1 MKYPQLV
8 SMPSA
13 VQDWLDEQLEA
24 RGIDA
29 VVYTRYILSLL
40 QRDTLDLPDDFLAIS
55 SNKVREV
62 GRRGRKRGRNRE
74 EYWDVW
80 DCEQL
85 KRSAAVECLMS
96 ASDQKCGI
104 EKLVDELCAK
114 LKEIQSEGEKSTHLE
129 FPSEAVP
136 SKQSHI
142 PSPQDQ
148 VQKYYAAF
156 PPLNSKFA
164 DSSTSL
170 ITLIPEPGSAWNS
183 KKVLANSFGKN
194 KPCYTSLQ
202 ETSSSEEKLLVG
214 TTGWGEENKENR
226 GEKNSLWKEFGR
238 ESMKCG
244 NQVKENAKGNKE
256 AVFGFL
262 WNMAGEWNGSY
273 TDVYPGEGCGN
284 SGSDLIRI
292 FHCNR
297 QNKGS
302 RAGEGVMPEK
312 ELQAHRESD
321 CENGACRR
329 LYERQTG
336 EGNCAFSGPV
346 DSEKEELQNGCTA
359 GDDDTACSTSPGQS
373 AEDQNLAQ
381 LIAKFD
387 HSIEA
392 LWNPD
397 EVASPGNFS
406 SEENLDCN
414 QELPLD
420 FQQLLSSPNKQYL
433 TVELYNL
440 NCKRNQNVFPTN
452 NSFIQCGTNITSSI
466 WSDQPSMENSFEQ
479 DDFGMDYTQYE
490 QQNTSDHC
498 GDSKVKLADVC
509 CNEMEMMGDKYTL
522 LVTGEGKI
530 VGNKFRSE
538 EQLKANKC
546 EEKDHSDSLFKNS
559 DILEIGTCCDVPV
572 SEEKCKATWNKYDN
586 FSSFFTS
593 LPWAV
598 NCTVADITQGAQS
611 EKVSSVMSSG
621 THGTYSHFGSI
632 FPNDY
637 GNMSNSIKSHT
648 DVLNDSLIT
657 LNHNR
662 EDSSFTEVIPKQNS
676 LCGLLAGRLDSGTV
690 QEKKESVSAEQV
702 CHLDT
707 VDVGGPKGGK
717 LDVER
722 EEEDL
727 LTSTRTHFRPIH
739 MESMESHLSINAGNS
754 NNVGSYADGTTFVI
768 PTSLEEVAFKRSE
781 SGTLY
786 LEAEADAG
794 LQTPNR
800 YMEYK
805 EKEPYGCHHRYEER
819 SQGVGENSREFVPKF
834 RVRQNEKWCQT
845 EEEGDMLQ
853 SDEEVDT
860 KRIRQGNNS
869 AEGPEDFY
877 FPDDDHFAEK
887 INNSLE
893 DSSENTTETENRKSF
908 STHHLEKD
916 IYMSHNSSV
925 LKHNLCLQREN
936 KIISSLGS
944 VSSNGVIPKIQNNSS
959 CQCSS
964 NGYHLQMWKTA
975 WPKSSQVPG
984 QRVWESTESGGPQ
997 SWYNIWK
1004 MSPGPSGHLCQCD
1017 VFPHVDVV
1025 VPQSLLSKESDC
1037 GGTETRSLQYSRL
1050 REELT
1055 MEGEQLLSDLSYM
1068 QHLYQGSDWQDDAAE
1083 AEESVPDWGPEQEE
1097 TDGDQKLRFL
1107 SPAEDST
1114 QEMMMYA
1121 EDAGCTRIVPACQ
1134 SLVKQRKSVDDL
1146 GPSYSAITSPRT
1158 ALLSTDLEEE
1168 GKHNERPL
1176 NAMAIQ
1182 KDRKRRHSAS
1192 QRACS
1197 YYLEGSCRR
1206 PHCRFSHDLA
1216 TVPCRFWADSSCLKG
1231 IACPFLHGNAQALR
1245 PVTL

>member
-1 MKYPQLV
+1 
-8 SMPSA
+8 
-13 VQDWLDEQLEA
+13 
-24 RGIDA
+24 
-29 VVYTRYILSLL
+29 
-40 QRDTLDLPDDFLAIS
+40 
-55 SNKVREV
+55 
-62 GRRGRKRGRNRE
+62 
-74 EYWDVW
+74 
-80 DCEQL
+80 
-85 KRSAAVECLMS
+85 
-96 ASDQKCGI
+96 
-104 EKLVDELCAK
+104 LCAK
-114 LKEIQSEGEKSTHLE
+114 LKEIQSEGEKSAHLE

-136 SKQSHI
+136 SKQSNV

-164 DSSTSL
+164 DSSGGL
-170 ITLIPEPGSAWNS
+170 ITLIPEPSSAWSS
-183 KKVLANSFGKN
+183 KKVLANSFGEN
-194 KPCYTSLQ
+194 KPCYASLQ
-202 ETSSSEEKLLVG
+202 ETSSGEEKLLVG

-226 GEKNSLWKEFGR
+226 SENNSSWKELGR
-238 ESMKCG
+238 ENMKCG
-244 NQVKENAKGNKE
+244 NQLKENAKGNKE
-256 AVFGFL
+256 AVFGFV
-262 WNMAGEWNGSY
+262 WNMAGEWNGSF
-273 TDVYPGEGCGN
+273 TDVCPGGVCGN
-284 SGSDLIRI
+284 SGSDLLRI

-302 RAGEGVMPEK
+302 KAGEGVMPEK
-312 ELQAHRESD
+312 ELQAHGESD
-321 CENGACRR
+321 GENGVCRR

-336 EGNCAFSGPV
+336 EGNCGFSGSV
-346 DSEKEELQNGCTA
+346 DLKKEELQDECA
-359 GDDDTACSTSPGQS
+359 VDGDGTACTSSPGQS

-397 EVASPGNFS
+397 EAASPGNLS
-406 SEENLDCN
+406 SEETLECN
-414 QELPLD
+414 QELPVDL
-420 FQQLLSSPNKQYL
+420 QQLLTSPNKQYL
-433 TVELYNL
+433 TVEVYNL
-440 NCKRNQNVFPTN
+440 NSKRNQNVFPTN

-466 WSDQPSMENSFEQ
+466 WSDQPSMENSIEQ
-479 DDFGMDYTQYE
+479 DDFGMDYTQFE
-490 QQNTSDHC
+490 QQNTSDRF
-498 GDSKVKLADVC
+498 GDSKVKPADMC
-509 CNEMEMMGDKYTL
+509 YNEVEMMGNKYTL
-522 LVTGEGKI
+522 LVAGEGKI
-530 VGNKFRSE
+530 VGNKFCSE
-538 EQLKANKC
+538 EKLKSSKF
-546 EEKDHSDSLFKNS
+546 EEKDHSNTLFKNS
-559 DILEIGTCCDVPV
+559 DILEIGTCCDMLI
-572 SEEKCKATWNKYDN
+572 SEEKCKAPWSKYDN
-586 FSSFFTS
+586 FPSFSFTS

-598 NCTVADITQGAQS
+598 NCTLGDITRGAQS
-611 EKVSSVMSSG
+611 EKASG
-621 THGTYSHFGSI
+621 VTSLGAHGTYSHFGSV

-637 GNMSNSIKSHT
+637 SNMTNSIQSHT
-648 DVLNDSLIT
+648 DVLHESLIT

-676 LCGLLAGRLDSGTV
+676 LYGLLAGRLDSGTLE
-690 QEKKESVSAEQV
+690 EKKGSLPAEQV

-707 VDVGGPKGGK
+707 KDVTSSKGGK
-717 LDVER
+717 LEGER

-739 MESMESHLSINAGNS
+739 AESMDSHLSINTGNN
-754 NNVGSYADGTTFVI
+754 NNVGCYADGTTFVI

-805 EKEPYGCHHRYEER
+805 EKEPYGRRHRYEER
-819 SQGVGENSREFVPKF
+819 SQGVCENSREFIPKF

-845 EEEGDMLQ
+845 EEEVDVPQ
-853 SDEEVDT
+853 SDDEVDT
-860 KRIRQGNNS
+860 KRIKQGNDS
-869 AEGPEDFY
+869 ASDPEDFY

-887 INNSLE
+887 IINSLE
-893 DSSENTTETENRKSF
+893 DSYENATEIGNRKSF
-908 STHHLEKD
+908 LTRRLEKD
-916 IYMSHNSSV
+916 IYMSSNSSL
-925 LKHNLCLQREN
+925 LKHSSCLQCEN

-944 VSSNGVIPKIQNNSS
+944 VSSNGVVPKIPNNSS
-959 CQCSS
+959 CQGSS
-964 NGYHLQMWKTA
+964 NGYHLQMWKTP
-975 WPKSSQVPG
+975 WPKSSQVPS

-997 SWYNIWK
+997 SWFNIWK
-1004 MSPGPSGHLCQCD
+1004 MSPGPSGRLCQCD
-1017 VFPHVDVV
+1017 VLPHVGVV
-1025 VPQSLLSKESDC
+1025 VPQSLLGKESDC
-1037 GGTETRSLQYSRL
+1037 GGSDTRSLQYSRL

-1083 AEESVPDWGPEQEE
+1083 TEESVPDWGPEQEE
-1097 TDGDQKLRFL
+1097 TDGDQKLGYL
-1107 SPAEDST
+1107 SPAEDLT

-1121 EDAGCTRIVPACQ
+1121 EDAGCTRVVLACQ
-1134 SLVKQRKSVDDL
+1134 SVLKQRKSVDDL
-1146 GPSYSAITSPRT
+1146 GPSYSAITSPKT
-1158 ALLSTDLEEE
+1158 ALLPTDAEEDW
-1168 GKHNERPL
+1168 KHNERPL

-1231 IACPFLHGNAQALR
+1231 IACPFLHGSAQALR